1 MIRADTKAMT
11 VPEESV
17 TGGIAA
23 KTPALFWQEPPSAGV
38 ATLAGDPGA

>member
-1 MIRADTKAMT
+1 MIGADAMAMT

-23 KTPALFWQEPPSAGV
+23 NTPELFWQEPPSAGV